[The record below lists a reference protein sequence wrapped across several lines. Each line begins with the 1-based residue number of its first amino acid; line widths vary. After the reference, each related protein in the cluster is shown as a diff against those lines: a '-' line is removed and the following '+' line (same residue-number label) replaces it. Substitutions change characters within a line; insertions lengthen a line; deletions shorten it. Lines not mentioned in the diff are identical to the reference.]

1 MVKKIILIILG
12 LLGLLIGVPLAL
24 GGGGVLAVGGRD
36 GSLQS
41 GWHEVSTP
49 TPALLT
55 DASDLG
61 NSNVQV
67 NGTSVSIVVEAK
79 DSSKPIFIGVGK
91 AQDVE
96 NYLRGAANDEIT
108 KISFNPYKMETV
120 RETGS
125 LATLPSPANQNIWV
139 AQASGTSPALTW
151 KVAGDGNYRAVVMNA
166 DGTAGVRTQL
176 SMGIKAPAI
185 FGIGLGLLIAGLVL
199 ALIGLALLIWGI
211 FAKRKKATPPA
222 APLVSPDG
230 SPLPP
235 SGQSLAPPPPP
246 EFEPLSPYTEEEVV
260 KWQEQPLSGQAPPS
274 SPQPPSGQAQ
284 PQSLLPPQPPRE

>member
-41 GWHEVSTP
+41 GWHDVSTP
-49 TPALLT
+49 TPALIT

-79 DSSKPIFIGVGK
+79 ESSKPVFIGVGK

-125 LATLPSPANQNIWV
+125 LATLPAPANQNFWV
-139 AQASGTSPALTW
+139 AQSSGTSPALTW
-151 KVAGDGNYRAVVMNA
+151 KVSGDGNYRAVVMNA

-199 ALIGLALLIWGI
+199 SLIGLALLIWGI
-211 FAKRKKATPPA
+211 AAKRKKPMPP
-222 APLVSPDG
+222 APLVSPGG
-230 SPLPP
+230 SPS

-260 KWQEQPLSGQAPPS
+260 QAAPPSGLTQPPS
-274 SPQPPSGQAQ
+274 SP
-284 PQSLLPPQPPRE
+284 PPQFPRE